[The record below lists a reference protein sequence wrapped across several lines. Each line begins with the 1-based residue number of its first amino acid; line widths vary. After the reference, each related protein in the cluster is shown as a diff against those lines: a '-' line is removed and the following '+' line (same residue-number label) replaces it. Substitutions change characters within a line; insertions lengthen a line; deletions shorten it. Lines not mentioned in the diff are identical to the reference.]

1 MKIQD
6 YIFIAAVVIFCAYG
20 MWNVIKFNR
29 KAKANKPKPKR
40 NWLKELRL
48 EAIGRLDFKG
58 SWSGYWTTSIMGVN
72 YRSESVSGFKY
83 VTGDCGTFI
92 QDAIIDRC
100 RLLRNEESDHD
111 ARKLSS
117 YGRERYIDKKGRVS
131 LF

>member
-1 MKIQD
+1 MHIQD
-6 YIFIAAVVIFCAYG
+6 YIFIAAVAIFCIIG
-20 MWNVIKFNR
+20 TWNIVAISR
-29 KAKANKPKPKR
+29 KHKANKPKPKR

-48 EAIGRLDFKG
+48 EAIGRLDFDG

-72 YRSESVSGFKY
+72 YRSERVSGFKY

-100 RLLRNEESDHD
+100 RLLRNEEKDHD

-117 YGRERYIDKKGRVS
+117 YGRERYIDQKGNVS